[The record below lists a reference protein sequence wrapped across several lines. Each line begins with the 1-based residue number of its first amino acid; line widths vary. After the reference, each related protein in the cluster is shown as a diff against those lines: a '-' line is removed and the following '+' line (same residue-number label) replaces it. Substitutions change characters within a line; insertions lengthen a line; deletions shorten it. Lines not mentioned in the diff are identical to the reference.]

1 MKKYDLIVAGG
12 GFAGA
17 SAALAA
23 ARQGISV
30 LLIDKS
36 GALGGAATNCLVTP
50 FMRYF
55 TTDGNGQPLYLS
67 RGIFEEL
74 VAAMKARETRET
86 GRYFSEEDLKLIL
99 NRKLLEAKADILFHS
114 YVFGVEK
121 DGNNITAVKVV
132 NKTGIET
139 YEAKF
144 FIDATGDADLA
155 VFAGCPT
162 RLGREKDNLCQ
173 PMTLNFR
180 VGGVDM
186 EAYAKEK
193 DQITPLYNKLQNE
206 GKIKNIRENV
216 LVFIYPNIDG
226 VLHFNT
232 TRVVKRNPVNAVDV
246 SIAEI
251 EAREQVDEMMSFL
264 KANFSAFKNSYLMMT
279 AAEIGV
285 RESRMIDGEYI
296 LNVQDLYDCK
306 KFEDKIAACDYDIDI
321 HNPEGSGTSHHFFEK
336 GTYYTIPYR
345 SLIPKNA
352 DNLLVAGRCISSDH
366 EAQASYRIMPTVSTL
381 GEAAGVAASIAV
393 KDGTTN
399 KGVDVKKLQAVLT
412 ETGAFI
418 G

>member
-17 SAALAA
+17 TAALAA

-30 LLIDKS
+30 LIIDKS

-50 FMRYF
+50 FMRYY
-55 TTDGNGQPLYLS
+55 TTDDNGETMYLS

-74 VAAMKARETRET
+74 VTAMKARETKET

-99 NRKLLEAKADILFHS
+99 NRKLLDAGADILFHS
-114 YVFGVEK
+114 YIFEAVK

-132 NKTGIET
+132 NKTGVEV
-139 YEAKF
+139 YEAEF

-155 VFAGCPT
+155 VYADCPT
-162 RLGREKDNLCQ
+162 RLGRESDSLCQ

-186 EAYAKEK
+186 EAFAKEK
-193 DQITPLYNKLQNE
+193 NEITPLYNKLQKQ

-232 TRVVKRNPVNAVDV
+232 TRVVKKNPINAAEVT
-246 SIAEI
+246 IAEI

-264 KANFSAFKNSYLMMT
+264 KENFSAFKNSYLMMT
-279 AAEIGV
+279 ASEIGV
-285 RESRMIDGEYI
+285 RESRMIDGEYV
-296 LNVQDLYDCK
+296 LKVQDLYDCK
-306 KFEDKIAACDYDIDI
+306 KFEDGIAACNYDIDI
-321 HNPEGSGTSHHFFEK
+321 HNPEGSGTSHYYFK
-336 GTYYTIPYR
+336 TGTYYTIPYR

-366 EAQASYRIMPTVSTL
+366 EAQASYRIMPVCSTL
-381 GEAAGVAASIAV
+381 GEAAGVAAAIAV
-393 KDGTTN
+393 KDGKTN
-399 KGVDVKKLQAVLT
+399 KEIDVKKLQSLLT
-412 ETGAFI
+412 ENGAFI